1 MRATDLY
8 HRGGRE
14 TTRRVTIDQPG
25 HARDGDPRA
34 DRWRQAETTLLLLAA
49 VALVVGV
56 ATRQADTIEGFSPGG
71 ALAGLVSQLPTTL
84 PAAILIAVAML
95 LDLTAGAVLLC
106 LVRQAAFATWSDLLL
121 GGFAG
126 AVLLDALLLF
136 ALGGAGMFR
145 QQTLAVILG
154 ALVVAGLR
162 VRPLVEQPF
171 RLGRVRPAR
180 WLLIGLVWSAPLIL
194 SLASPVV
201 PYVDELPNH
210 VAPAEHLRVFGQ
222 IASLATYPSPLYG
235 PSRLF
240 LGYTALMG
248 TLATLT
254 GLPAVLAMSASVGSF
269 VILSAVAARRLASA
283 VFGREAGFWAL
294 LAFALSFTF
303 VRLPDARDS
312 VAALPLAALS
322 FALLAAPGRPGKR
335 VRPARAGPDW
345 LLAAALTAAT
355 LVHPLVGA
363 LTAGSVVLL
372 VAADPARYARR
383 AIPALAATAVAVLPQ
398 AAVMLGLA
406 PAPAWGIVAFAGGA
420 VVAIGTARFIER
432 GRWSP
437 ISPRAATAGL
447 VLAGALAMLV
457 IAAVAPGAPAQAGS
471 WLNPAFP
478 VLFAAAGVATMV
490 LVPAGR
496 PGRRL
501 LLAPLATGGAALLA
515 VAVIPGS
522 SLLSDAL
529 RYEVPKAVGYWLPW
543 ACVPAT
549 AGLVAAIVRW
559 RGPVMVRVVLVGAF
573 LAIVLLP
580 AGSPAPDSAQASHAV
595 ADDLA
600 FDLRT
605 AEFGGWQGYPDSRLV
620 VDAAGRDLLGFLR
633 DAISSGQLGAE
644 ARVLHVARSYQPW
657 ASLPIA
663 VFTGLEELV
672 VSEDATVDI
681 FTAGG
686 QIYPLASLATELHAG
701 YSAVVVEPAGLP
713 AEVRSSV
720 VAAGY
725 RSVFTNSSGDVFL
738 AAAAH

>member
-1 MRATDLY
+1 M
-8 HRGGRE
+8 
-14 TTRRVTIDQPG
+14 TIDRPG
-25 HARDGDPRA
+25 RARAEHARA
-34 DRWRQAETTLLLLAA
+34 HRWRRAETALLLLAA

-56 ATRQADTIEGFSPGG
+56 AARQVDPIEGFSAGG
-71 ALAGLVSQLPTTL
+71 ALAGLTSQLPTTL
-84 PAAILIAVAML
+84 PAAILVTIAML
-95 LDLTAGAVLLC
+95 LDLTAGAVLLR
-106 LVRQAAFATWSDLLL
+106 LVRQAPFDTWSDLLL

-136 ALGGAGMFR
+136 TLGGAGLFR
-145 QQTLAVILG
+145 QPTLAVVL
-154 ALVVAGLR
+154 AAMVVAGLR
-162 VRPLVEQPF
+162 VRPLVAQPF

-180 WLLIGLVWSAPLIL
+180 WLLIGLVWSAPLLL
-194 SLASPVV
+194 SLASPVI

-240 LGYTALMG
+240 LGYAALMG

-254 GLPAVLAMSASVGSF
+254 GLPAALAMSASVSSLA
-269 VILSAVAARRLASA
+269 ILSAVAARRLASA
-283 VFGREAGFWAL
+283 LFGREAGFWAL
-294 LAFALSFTF
+294 LAFCLSFSF

-312 VAALPLAALS
+312 VVALPLAALA
-322 FALLAAPGRPGKR
+322 FALLAAPGRPAKR
-335 VRPARAGPDW
+335 GDLARAGPDW

-372 VAADPARYARR
+372 VAADPARHARR
-383 AIPALAATAVAVLPQ
+383 AIPALAATAIAVLPQ

-406 PAPAWGIVAFAGGA
+406 PAPAWGMVAFAAGA
-420 VVAIGTARFIER
+420 VVAIGMARFVEG
-432 GRWSP
+432 GRWSR

-447 VLAGALAMLV
+447 VLAGALAVLV
-457 IAAVAPGAPAQAGS
+457 IAVMVPGAPAQAGS

-478 VLFAAAGVATMV
+478 FLFAAAGAGTIVM
-490 LVPAGR
+490 VPAGHA
-496 PGRRL
+496 GRRL
-501 LLAPLATGGAALLA
+501 LLAPLAIGAAALLA

-522 SLLSDAL
+522 SLLGDAL

-559 RGPVMVRVVLVGAF
+559 RGPAIARFALVGGF

-580 AGSPAPDSAQASHAV
+580 TGSPAPDSVQASHAV

-605 AEFGGWQGYPDSRLV
+605 AELGGWQGYPDSRLV
-620 VDAAGRDLLGFLR
+620 VDASGRDLLGFLR
-633 DAISSGQLGAE
+633 EEVSSGQLGAG
-644 ARVLHVARSYQPW
+644 ARVLHVARSYEPW
-657 ASLPIA
+657 ASVPIA
-663 VFTGLEELV
+663 VFTGLEESV
-672 VSEDATVDI
+672 VCEDATLDI

-686 QIYPLASLATELHAG
+686 RIYPLASLATELRAG
-701 YSAVVVEPAGLP
+701 YSAVVLEPAGLP
-713 AEVRSSV
+713 AAVRSSV
-720 VAAGY
+720 IAAGY
-725 RSVFTNSSGDVFL
+725 RSVFTSSSGEVFM
-738 AAAAH
+738 APPPAAAHG

>member
-1 MRATDLY
+1 MRPADAT
-8 HRGGRE
+8 GE
-14 TTRRVTIDQPG
+14 TTRRVTIDRPG
-25 HARDGDPRA
+25 RARAEHARA
-34 DRWRQAETTLLLLAA
+34 HRWRRAETALLLLAA

-56 ATRQADTIEGFSPGG
+56 AARQADPIEGFSAGG
-71 ALAGLVSQLPTTL
+71 ALAGLTSQLPTTL
-84 PAAILIAVAML
+84 PAAILVTIAML
-95 LDLTAGAVLLC
+95 LDLTAGAVLLR
-106 LVRQAAFATWSDLLL
+106 LVRQAPFATWSDLLL

-136 ALGGAGMFR
+136 TLGGAGMFR
-145 QQTLAVILG
+145 QQTLAVVL
-154 ALVVAGLR
+154 AAMVVAGLR
-162 VRPLVEQPF
+162 VRPLVAQPF

-180 WLLIGLVWSAPLIL
+180 WLLIGLVWSAPLLL
-194 SLASPVV
+194 SLASPVI

-240 LGYTALMG
+240 LGYAALMG
-248 TLATLT
+248 TLSTLT
-254 GLPAVLAMSASVGSF
+254 GLSAALAMSASVGSLA
-269 VILSAVAARRLASA
+269 ILSAVAARRLASA
-283 VFGREAGFWAL
+283 LFGREAGFWAL
-294 LAFALSFTF
+294 LAFCLSFSF
-303 VRLPDARDS
+303 VRLSDARDS
-312 VAALPLAALS
+312 VVALPLAALA
-322 FALLAAPGRPGKR
+322 FALLAAPGRPAKR
-335 VRPARAGPDW
+335 GDLARAGPDW

-372 VAADPARYARR
+372 VAADPARHARR
-383 AIPALAATAVAVLPQ
+383 AIPALAATAIAVLPQ

-406 PAPAWGIVAFAGGA
+406 PAPAWGMVAFAAGA
-420 VVAIGTARFIER
+420 VVAIGMARFVEG
-432 GRWSP
+432 GRWSR

-447 VLAGALAMLV
+447 VLAGALAVLV
-457 IAAVAPGAPAQAGS
+457 IAVMVPGAPAQAGS

-478 VLFAAAGVATMV
+478 FLFAAAGAGTIVM
-490 LVPAGR
+490 VPAGHA
-496 PGRRL
+496 GRRL
-501 LLAPLATGGAALLA
+501 LLAPLAIGGAALLA

-522 SLLSDAL
+522 SLLGDAL

-559 RGPVMVRVVLVGAF
+559 RGPAIARFALVGGF

-580 AGSPAPDSAQASHAV
+580 TGSPAPDSVQASHAV

-605 AEFGGWQGYPDSRLV
+605 AELGGWQGYPDSRLV

-633 DAISSGQLGAE
+633 EEISSGKLGAE
-644 ARVLHVARSYQPW
+644 ARVLHVARSYEPW
-657 ASLPIA
+657 ASVPIA
-663 VFTGLEELV
+663 VFTGLEESV
-672 VSEDATVDI
+672 VCEDATLDI

-686 QIYPLASLATELHAG
+686 RIYPLASLATELRAG
-701 YSAVVVEPAGLP
+701 YSAVVLEPAGLP
-713 AEVRSSV
+713 AVVRSSV
-720 VAAGY
+720 IAAGY
-725 RSVFTNSSGDVFL
+725 RSVFTSSSGELFMAPVP
-738 AAAAH
+738 AAAPG

>member
-1 MRATDLY
+1 M
-8 HRGGRE
+8 
-14 TTRRVTIDQPG
+14 
-25 HARDGDPRA
+25 
-34 DRWRQAETTLLLLAA
+34 AA

-84 PAAILIAVAML
+84 PAAILVTIAML
-95 LDLTAGAVLLC
+95 LDLTAGAVLLR
-106 LVRQAAFATWSDLLL
+106 LVRQAPFATWSDLLL

-126 AVLLDALLLF
+126 TVLLDALLLF
-136 ALGGAGMFR
+136 ALGGAGVFR
-145 QQTLAVILG
+145 QQALAVILG

-162 VRPLVEQPF
+162 VRPLVAQPF

-180 WLLIGLVWSAPLIL
+180 WLLIGLVWSAPLLL

-201 PYVDELPNH
+201 PFADELPNH

-240 LGYTALMG
+240 LGYAALMG
-248 TLATLT
+248 TLSTLT
-254 GLPAVLAMSASVGSF
+254 GLPAALAMSASVGSLG
-269 VILSAVAARRLASA
+269 ILSAVAARRLASA

-294 LAFALSFTF
+294 LAFALSFSF

-312 VAALPLAALS
+312 VVALPLAALA
-322 FALLAAPGRPGKR
+322 FALMAAPGRPGKR

-363 LTAGSVVLL
+363 LTAGSVALL

-383 AIPALAATAVAVLPQ
+383 AIPALAATAIAMLPQ

-420 VVAIGTARFIER
+420 VVAIGTARFIEC
-432 GRWSP
+432 GGWSR
-437 ISPRAATAGL
+437 ISPRAATAGF
-447 VLAGALAMLV
+447 VLAGALALVV
-457 IAAVAPGAPAQAGS
+457 IAAVAPGAPAQAGR

-478 VLFAAAGVATMV
+478 FLFAAAGVATSV
-490 LVPAGR
+490 LAPGGR

-522 SLLSDAL
+522 SLLADAL

-549 AGLVAAIVRW
+549 AGLVAAVVRW
-559 RGPVMVRVVLVGAF
+559 RGPAVVRVVLVGGF

-580 AGSPAPDSAQASHAV
+580 AGSPTPDSVQASHAV

-633 DAISSGQLGAE
+633 EEISSGRLGAE
-644 ARVLHVARSYQPW
+644 ARVLHVARSYQP
-657 ASLPIA
+657 
-663 VFTGLEELV
+663 
-672 VSEDATVDI
+672 
-681 FTAGG
+681 
-686 QIYPLASLATELHAG
+686 
-701 YSAVVVEPAGLP
+701 
-713 AEVRSSV
+713 
-720 VAAGY
+720 
-725 RSVFTNSSGDVFL
+725 
-738 AAAAH
+738 